1 MNFSIYIAKKYFL
14 SIRKQKLISVVT
26 LMSTAGIFL
35 GTMSLIVVMSVFNGF
50 DNLVQ
55 NIFINLDP
63 DIKIEK
69 KNGLLFDE
77 NDKLIDEISNLAGVE
92 NVSIVLENKLLAT
105 QDNYQLVIN
114 AKGVSKS
121 YNKVTRI
128 ENEIVFGNYLK
139 DNKSLLTSQLV
150 FNSLSTKL
158 LDFKSPL
165 KLTFFDTDKKI
176 FGSNNFISKSFYII
190 GVFSGESS
198 VGNGDIIMPIHELQK
213 LTKNQG
219 KISSIVLSVR
229 KNNNKVHKKIK
240 DLVGPNFL
248 VSDRSQQRPFV
259 NKMIKSEKLVVYLIF
274 SFILIISILGLV
286 ASIVILMI
294 KKNKDFVLLKS
305 LGLEYKKLKKIFFTL
320 GLMVTTFGLFSGTIF
335 GLFFCYLQQKFKIIG
350 LGASNFPIQYYPVK
364 IEFTD
369 ILIIQLI
376 VIFFGTVGS
385 LIVSKNN
392 QFYRTN
398 LNDNNS

>member
-1 MNFSIYIAKKYFL
+1 
-14 SIRKQKLISVVT
+14 
-26 LMSTAGIFL
+26 MSTAGIFL
-35 GTMSLIVVMSVFNGF
+35 GTMSLIIVMSVFNGF

-69 KNGLLFDE
+69 KNGFLFDE
-77 NDKLIDEISNLAGVE
+77 NDKLINEISYLDGVE

-105 QDNYQLVIN
+105 HDDYQLVIN

-121 YNKVTRI
+121 YNKVTGI

-139 DNKSLLTSQLV
+139 DNKSLVTSQLV

-176 FGSNNFISKSFYII
+176 FGSNNFISKSFYVI

-198 VGNGDIIMPIHELQK
+198 TGNGDVIMPIHELQK

-219 KISSIVLSVR
+219 MISSIELRVK
-229 KNNNKVHKKIK
+229 KNNNKVYKKIK
-240 DLVGPNFL
+240 DLVGSNFL
-248 VSDRSQQRPFV
+248 VSDRAQQRPFV

-274 SFILIISILGLV
+274 SFILLISILGLV
-286 ASIVILMI
+286 ASIVVLMI
-294 KKNKDFVLLKS
+294 KKKKDFVLLKS
-305 LGLEYKKLKKIFFTL
+305 IGLEHKKLKKIFFTL
-320 GLMVTTFGLFSGTIF
+320 GLMVTSFGLITGTIF

-350 LGASNFPIQYYPVK
+350 LGASNFPIQYYPIK
-364 IEFTD
+364 MEFID
-369 ILIIQLI
+369 ILIIQII
-376 VIFFGTVGS
+376 VIFFGTVSS

-398 LNDNNS
+398 LNDSNF